1 MGGSCGGPSGCRER
15 SERRR
20 SKGKELKT
28 GQSVGGNG
36 KGASEA
42 DLVLLLVVSKVGA
55 IEALVM
61 M

>member
-1 MGGSCGGPSGCRER
+1 VGGSCGGPSGCRER
-15 SERRR
+15 SERR

-28 GQSVGGNG
+28 GQSVGNG